1 MNNPASTPPP
11 QGADSTRPAKQAL
24 SLRRYLLL
32 GILLPVCVL
41 VIVNTWSLY
50 RQALVAAN
58 TAYDRTLLASAKS
71 ISEQL
76 DVEGY
81 DAAARLSARVPY
93 SALEAFEADN
103 QSRMFYRVSGPSGEV
118 VSGFAD
124 LPLWRG
130 QIPPRPAYAALV
142 DFYDDSYL
150 NEAVRVAALLQPV
163 TGTHGRAM
171 ALSQVA

>member
-1 MNNPASTPPP
+1 V
-11 QGADSTRPAKQAL
+11 QHRQHL
-24 SLRRYLLL
+24 Y
-32 GILLPVCVL
+32 
-41 VIVNTWSLY
+41 LY

-71 ISEQL
+71 ISELL

-81 DAAARLSARVPY
+81 DADARLSARVPY

-130 QIPPRPAYAALV
+130 QIPDRARPTRPWWTFTTTPIRTRRCGWPCCCSRWPGPTAA
-142 DFYDDSYL
+142 
-150 NEAVRVAALLQPV
+150 AWP
-163 TGTHGRAM
+163 
-171 ALSQVA
+171 

>member
-1 MNNPASTPPP
+1 MNSETDIAASSD
-11 QGADSTRPAKQAL
+11 GRPATQAL

-32 GILLPVCVL
+32 GILLPVCVFVL
-41 VIVNTWSLY
+41 VNTWSLY

-71 ISEQL
+71 IGEQL

-81 DAAARLSARVPY
+81 DDAARLSARVPY

-103 QSRMFYRVSGPSGEV
+103 RSRMFYRVSSPAGEV

-124 LPLWRG
+124 LPFWRG
-130 QIPPRPAYAALV
+130 QHSGAPGLR
-142 DFYDDSYL
+142 
-150 NEAVRVAALLQPV
+150 
-163 TGTHGRAM
+163 RAGGF
-171 ALSQVA
+171 L